1 MFFLALGGPTVIE
14 PEEDGCII
22 DRLLQDIKKGFKL
35 RKTSPSPSSSNK
47 KDVKSSPLPSPKRV
61 VKMASSP
68 SLDVRTT
75 KISSSVVDTVKE
87 NNEEIRTTSDNGSKE
102 SGTGW
107 SETSI
112 KDPEKTQPECSSEN
126 LSITSKSQSNND
138 QNNDVECAVDDVK
151 ICVADGG
158 EKSPVGENGISTQSS
173 EEVPVKHSATDSQ
186 A

>member
-1 MFFLALGGPTVIE
+1 
-14 PEEDGCII
+14 
-22 DRLLQDIKKGFKL
+22 
-35 RKTSPSPSSSNK
+35 
-47 KDVKSSPLPSPKRV
+47 
-61 VKMASSP
+61 MASSP

-75 KISSSVVDTVKE
+75 KVSSSVVDTVKE
-87 NNEEIRTTSDNGSKE
+87 NNEEIRTSDNGSKV
-102 SGTGW
+102 SGTEL

-138 QNNDVECAVDDVK
+138 QNNDVKCVVDDVK
-151 ICVADGG
+151 CVADDGV
-158 EKSPVGENGISTQSS
+158 KSPVGENGISMQSL

>member
-75 KISSSVVDTVKE
+75 KVSSVVDTVKE
-87 NNEEIRTTSDNGSKE
+87 NNEEIRTASDNGCKE
-102 SGTGW
+102 SGTEL

-112 KDPEKTQPECSSEN
+112 KDPKKTQPECSSEN

-138 QNNDVECAVDDVK
+138 QNIDVECVVDDVK

-158 EKSPVGENGISTQSS
+158 EKSSVGENGISTQSS
-173 EEVPVKHSATDSQ
+173 EEVPVKLSVTDSQ

>member
-1 MFFLALGGPTVIE
+1 MIE

-68 SLDVRTT
+68 SLDVRAT
-75 KISSSVVDTVKE
+75 KVSSSVVDTVKE
-87 NNEEIRTTSDNGSKE
+87 NNEEIRKTSDIGRKE
-102 SGTGW
+102 SGTEL

-112 KDPEKTQPECSSEN
+112 KEPKKTQPECSSEN

-138 QNNDVECAVDDVK
+138 QNNDVKCVVDDLKCVAGDDVK
-151 ICVADGG
+151 
-158 EKSPVGENGISTQSS
+158 SSVGENGISTQSL
-173 EEVPVKHSATDSQ
+173 EEVPLKHSATDSV

>member
-1 MFFLALGGPTVIE
+1 
-14 PEEDGCII
+14 
-22 DRLLQDIKKGFKL
+22 
-35 RKTSPSPSSSNK
+35 
-47 KDVKSSPLPSPKRV
+47 
-61 VKMASSP
+61 MASSP

-75 KISSSVVDTVKE
+75 KVSSSVVDTVKE
-87 NNEEIRTTSDNGSKE
+87 NNEEIRTSDNGSKE
-102 SGTGW
+102 SGTEL

-138 QNNDVECAVDDVK
+138 QNNDVECVVDDIK
-151 ICVADGG
+151 CIADDGV
-158 EKSPVGENGISTQSS
+158 KSPVGENGISTQSS

>member
-75 KISSSVVDTVKE
+75 KVSSSVVDTVKE
-87 NNEEIRTTSDNGSKE
+87 NNEEIRTRDNGSKE
-102 SGTGW
+102 SGTEL

-138 QNNDVECAVDDVK
+138 QNNDVECVVDDIK
-151 ICVADGG
+151 CIADDGV
-158 EKSPVGENGISTQSS
+158 KSPVGENGISTQSS
-173 EEVPVKHSATDSQ
+173 EEVPVKLSVTDSQ